1 MKLSAPIRMCAVLF
15 SESSF
20 TLNTLFSW
28 NSKTP
33 PKGRREKALDCEDFV
48 LRACTYNGC
57 KRY

>member
-1 MKLSAPIRMCAVLF
+1 MKFSTPIRMCAVLF

-33 PKGRREKALDCEDFV
+33 PKGRRKKPSIVRTLS
-48 LRACTYNGC
+48 
-57 KRY
+57 

>member
-1 MKLSAPIRMCAVLF
+1 MKFSTPIRMCAVLF

-20 TLNTLFSW
+20 ALNTLFSW

-33 PKGRREKALDCEDFV
+33 PKGCRKKALDCEDFV